1 MMRVVKI
8 IAVVLVLAAVVGWLG
23 YTFRQ
28 AYRPG
33 AERIQG
39 QIEAQQYAISSKVA
53 GRIDKVLVREGDT
66 VRKGQLVFSLISP
79 EIEAKLAQAKGGRDA
94 ADALAQQAEKGAR
107 SQQIEAARDQWR
119 QAETAVKLLEK
130 TFNRLDS
137 LYRDGVL
144 AEQKRD
150 EVQAQLQAA
159 RHSADAARQVFL
171 MTEEGSRDEEKKAA
185 AGTVRMAAGAVAEI
199 EAYAADTR
207 ITSWNDGE
215 VSQVLLQSGE
225 LAPQGF
231 PVVTILDMQDVWA
244 VLHIREDLLQNFA
257 KGSEFTVSIPA
268 LGQGTHIFRV
278 SHVAPMG
285 DFAVWR
291 ATQADKGFDMRS
303 FEIEARPVKPL
314 KDLRVGMSVLV
325 EK

>member
-1 MMRVVKI
+1 MRVWKN
-8 IAVVLVLAAVVGWLG
+8 IAVILLVAAVFGWLA

-28 AYRPG
+28 AYQPTV
-33 AERIQG
+33 EQLQG

-53 GRIDKVLVREGDT
+53 GRIDEVLVRKGDT
-66 VRKGQLVFSLISP
+66 VKKGQMIFSLISP
-79 EIEAKLAQAKGGRDA
+79 EIEAKLTQAQGGKDA
-94 ADALAQQAEKGAR
+94 ADAQVEQAETGAR
-107 SQQIEAARDQWR
+107 RQQIEAAHDQWQ

-130 TFNRLDS
+130 TFSRLDS

-159 RHSADAARQVFL
+159 RHAAAAARQAYL
-171 MTEEGSRDEEKKAA
+171 MAEEGTRDEEKKAA
-185 AGTVRMAAGAVAEI
+185 AGKARMAAGAVAEV

-207 ITSWNDGE
+207 ITSMKDGE

-231 PVVTILDMQDVWA
+231 PVVTILDMEDVWA
-244 VLHIREDLLQNFA
+244 VFHIREDLLQKFS
-257 KGSEFTVSIPA
+257 KGTEFTVSIPA
-268 LGQGTHIFRV
+268 LGQGTHVFRV

-285 DFAVWR
+285 DFAIWR
-291 ATQADKGFDMRS
+291 ATQTDKGFDMRS
-303 FEIEARPVKPL
+303 FEIEARPLKPI
-314 KDLRVGMSVLV
+314 KNLRVGMSVLV
-325 EK
+325 AK